1 MNTTLY
7 SQIIHLL
14 AIVVVGV
21 LVGISKLDVTTG
33 VGAIGLLVGIALP
46 TPGPLVSSATSTSTT
61 GVAHA

>member
-1 MNTTLY
+1 MNSTLY

-46 TPGPLVSSATSTSTT
+46 TPGPLVASSPSTSTK
-61 GVAHA
+61 GVVAA